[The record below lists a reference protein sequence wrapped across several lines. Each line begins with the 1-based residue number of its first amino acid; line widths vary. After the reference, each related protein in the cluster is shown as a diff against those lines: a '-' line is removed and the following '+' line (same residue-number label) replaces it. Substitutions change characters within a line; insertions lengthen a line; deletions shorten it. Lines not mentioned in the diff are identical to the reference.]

1 MQTPVNQTVDSLRS
15 FVAYAH
21 SLTGDEKGEAP
32 VFCDRLFR
40 AFGHEGL
47 KEAGAVQEY
56 RIREKGKSTKYADLL
71 WRPRLLIE
79 MKKRGEKLER
89 HYRQI
94 FEYWLR
100 LVPQRPRYVVLC
112 NFDEFWIYD
121 FDQQLEEPVDKLL
134 LDDLPDRYTALNFLF
149 PDERKPQFGNDRVA
163 VTRAA
168 ADEVA
173 RVFNSLVDRGE
184 ERSAAQRFVLQC
196 VVALFSEDFDLLPR
210 GFFTEIIEDCR
221 SGQSA
226 YDLIGGL
233 FKQMGA
239 QVPARGGRFKDIPYF
254 NGGIFQSVEPI
265 ELLSE
270 ELDFLAAASSENWG
284 KVQPQIFGTLF
295 QNSMDEDERH
305 AYGAHFTS
313 EADIQKIV
321 TPTIVRPWRER
332 VEAADTLRELQTLRR
347 ELLDFKVLDPACGAG
362 DFLYVAYRELKRI
375 EIDLLAK
382 IHTKFSSQQALASVL
397 SPRQFFGIEK
407 NPFGAELAKVTMVLG
422 KELALKETQ
431 DMLEEQSIDLPLD
444 FDTSLPLDNLNG
456 NILCEDALFCEWPK
470 VNAIVGN
477 PPYQSKNKMQEEYG
491 SAYVNRVRSRYPEV
505 SGKADYCVYWF
516 RKAHDELSSNE
527 RAGLVGTN
535 TIRQNNSREG
545 SLDYIVQNGG
555 NITEAVSTQVWS
567 GEAVVHV
574 SIVNWIR
581 GEQPGIKRL
590 YRQLGD
596 RRDSDFEMV
605 EVDNISSALS
615 GKFDVTGAEKLQT
628 NANAPACY
636 QGQTHGHE
644 GFLLKPGEALRM
656 IERSTD
662 NSQVLFPYMIAN
674 DLLGKKPPSP
684 SRFVIDLN
692 ICPDVISAQK
702 HSEAFDRIRDQV
714 LPTIRDKAQREHE
727 ETGKNT
733 GPRQNHFQK
742 WWKHW
747 RARGEMINH
756 INHIPRY
763 IACSRVTKRPIFEFV
778 SSEVHPNDAL
788 QVFPLPDDYSF
799 GVLQSDIH
807 WLWFVERCS
816 TLKGDFRYTSDT
828 VFDSFPWPQSPSV
841 DQIEAVAEAAISL
854 RALRRFVMNDN
865 NWSFRDLY
873 RTLELPGS
881 NPLKDAHEKLDQA
894 VRSAYGMKRKEDPLS
909 FLLALNGRLAERER
923 VGEAITGPGLPPA
936 IDEPGRF
943 ITTDC
948 VATDG
953 WTT

>member
-1 MQTPVNQTVDSLRS
+1 MQTPTNQTVDNFRS

-71 WRPRLLIE
+71 WRPRLLLE

-100 LVPQRPRYVVLC
+100 LVPQRPRYVMLC

-121 FDQQLEEPVDKLL
+121 FDKQLEEPVDKLL

-149 PDERKPQFGNDRVA
+149 PDERRPQFGNDRVA

-184 ERSAAQRFVLQC
+184 ERSMAQRFVLQC

-221 SGQSA
+221 GGQSA

-233 FKQMGA
+233 FRQMGTQA
-239 QVPARGGRFKDIPYF
+239 PARGGRFKGIPYF
-254 NGGIFQSVEPI
+254 NGGVFQSVEPI

-270 ELDFLAAASSENWG
+270 ELDLLAVASSENWG

-295 QNSMDEDERH
+295 QSSMGEEERH

-332 VEAADTLRELQTLRR
+332 VEAADTLRELQALRR

-382 IHTKFSSQQALASVL
+382 IHTRFSSQQAQASVL

-407 NPFGAELAKVTMVLG
+407 NLFGAELAKVTMVLG

-431 DMLEEQSIDLPLD
+431 DMLEERSIDLPLD
-444 FDTSLPLDNLNG
+444 FDTPLPLDNLDS

-477 PPYQSKNKMQEEYG
+477 PPYQSKNKIQEEYG
-491 SAYVNRVRSRYPEV
+491 SAYVSRVRSRFPDV

-516 RKAHDELSSNE
+516 RKAHDELSAGE

-535 TIRQNNSREG
+535 TIRQNNSRES
-545 SLDYIVQNGG
+545 SLDYIAHNGG
-555 NITEAVSTQVWS
+555 TITEAVSTQVWS
-567 GEAVVHV
+567 GEAAVHV
-574 SIVNWIR
+574 SIVNWIKGR
-581 GEQPGIKRL
+581 QTGAKRL

-596 RRDSDFEMV
+596 RKDSDFEMV
-605 EVDNISSALS
+605 ELDHISSALS
-615 GKFDVTGAEKLQT
+615 GKFDVTGAEKLQA
-628 NANAPACY
+628 NADAPACY

-644 GFLLKPGEALRM
+644 GFLLEPEEARQM
-656 IERSTD
+656 IGQSPD
-662 NSQVLFPYMIAN
+662 SSGVLFPYMIAN

-684 SRFVIDLN
+684 GRYIIDLN
-692 ICPDVISAQK
+692 NCPDLIFAK
-702 HSEAFDRIRDQV
+702 KYGEAFGRIQDQV
-714 LPTIRDKAQREHE
+714 LPAMRDKAHKEQE

-733 GPRQNHFQK
+733 GPRQNHLQK
-742 WWKHW
+742 WWKYW
-747 RARGEMINH
+747 RARGEMMNH
-756 INHIPRY
+756 ISDVPRY
-763 IACSRVTKRPIFEFV
+763 VACSRVTKRPIFEFV
-778 SSEVHPNDAL
+778 SSEVRPNDAL

-799 GVLQSDIH
+799 GILQSDIH

-854 RALRRFVMNDN
+854 RALRRSVMKDN
-865 NWSFRDLY
+865 NWSFRGLY

-881 NPLKDAHEKLDQA
+881 NPLKDAHDRLDRA
-894 VRSAYGMKRKEDPLS
+894 VGAAYSMKRREDPLS
-909 FLLALNGRLAERER
+909 FLLVLNGQLAERER
-923 VGEAITGPGLPPA
+923 VGETIAGPGLPSVA
-936 IDEPGRF
+936 EEPGRF
-943 ITTDC
+943 VSTDC
-948 VATDG
+948 VAADG
-953 WTT
+953 WAT